1 MNALLL
7 IPIVFPILAGALIP
21 LFKFKKRQKRTIYV
35 ITMATL
41 NSALIAALC
50 FLLPES
56 TSYTIFKLTEA
67 MPICIQLDGIGRVFA
82 CLVAFL
88 WPLACCYAVE
98 YMKHEGKENTF
109 FSFYLMT
116 YGITVGVAFAANLM
130 TMYFFYEFLTL
141 VTLPIVM
148 HGMKK
153 KNIYAG
159 NKYVLYSIG
168 GAAFAFMGMILLF
181 VYTGT
186 TDFSYGGIIGT
197 VTEQQ
202 QDILLIMYVFAIF
215 GFGVKAAIFPFHGWL
230 PTASVAPTPVTAL
243 LHAVAV
249 VNAGAFAIIR
259 ITYYSFGTEFLRGT
273 WVQYVVM
280 AASLITILYGSG
292 MALKEQ
298 HFKRRLAYSTI
309 SNLSYMVFGAS
320 MMTAEGLVG
329 AASHMVFHGL
339 IKITLFYVAGAVL
352 YKTGKNYV
360 NDLFGYGKKMPVMF
374 ACFTLASAALMGVP
388 PTAGFIS
395 KWNLI
400 TAAAATDMP
409 LAWAG
414 ILVLLISAVLTGM
427 YLFSVIIKAYF
438 PGPGFDET
446 QISQVEDP
454 NGFMKLPMVVICIVI
469 VLMGV
474 YSTPVVEYLEQIAAG
489 LL

>member
-7 IPIVFPILAGALIP
+7 IPIVFPIFAGALIP
-21 LFKFKKRQKRTIYV
+21 LLKFKNRQKRTIYV
-35 ITMATL
+35 ITMAAL
-41 NSALIAALC
+41 NSLLIAAVC
-50 FLLPES
+50 YLLPE
-56 TSYTIFKLTEA
+56 TAAFTIFKLTES
-67 MPICIQLDGIGRVFA
+67 MPITLKLDGLGRVFV

-109 FSFYLMT
+109 FTYYLMT
-116 YGITVGVAFAANLM
+116 YGITVGVASAANLM

-181 VYTGT
+181 VYTET
-186 TDFSYGGIIGT
+186 TEFVYGGIINN
-197 VTEQQ
+197 VTGQQ
-202 QDILLIMYVFAIF
+202 QDILLVMYLFAIF

-280 AASLITILYGSG
+280 AVALITILYGSG

-298 HFKRRLAYSTI
+298 HFNACRQHYHGENFSQPTVFYS
-309 SNLSYMVFGAS
+309 F
-320 MMTAEGLVG
+320 
-329 AASHMVFHGL
+329 
-339 IKITLFYVAGAVL
+339 
-352 YKTGKNYV
+352 
-360 NDLFGYGKKMPVMF
+360 
-374 ACFTLASAALMGVP
+374 
-388 PTAGFIS
+388 
-395 KWNLI
+395 
-400 TAAAATDMP
+400 
-409 LAWAG
+409 
-414 ILVLLISAVLTGM
+414 
-427 YLFSVIIKAYF
+427 
-438 PGPGFDET
+438 
-446 QISQVEDP
+446 
-454 NGFMKLPMVVICIVI
+454 
-469 VLMGV
+469 
-474 YSTPVVEYLEQIAAG
+474 
-489 LL
+489 